1 MVENHWWEAHV
12 IVKLLSLVPSC
23 SGGRGVLLFF
33 MAVTKSLTDQLK
45 QIKTYS
51 SFRFQTLGTHHSQG
65 NRGIAGD
72 TGEEGMC

>member
-1 MVENHWWEAHV
+1 M
-12 IVKLLSLVPSC
+12 
-23 SGGRGVLLFF
+23 LFF

>member
-1 MVENHWWEAHV
+1 MGGSRDSEAAFPGPR
-12 IVKLLSLVPSC
+12 LQL
-23 SGGRGVLLFF
+23 GGGLLFF